1 MTESPFFPFFFQ
13 GQLDREL
20 TFLYHNVET
29 FLLFVGHPRSGHSL
43 VAAILDS
50 HSEIIV
56 SDEFNLLYEFNSF
69 LMDPSQTDDERKL
82 RIFFELHARSH
93 RQARSGNRSP
103 NCSSSYCYNID
114 GSWQGNSRWFFYIF
128 LFIQGLLISFC
139 EYVLAQSRIGATGV
153 AVSVWDIEKT
163 WPLFKLSL
171 KGKHCTTPNLRE

>member
-1 MTESPFFPFFFQ
+1 MTESPFFPFFFK

-114 GSWQGNSRWFFYIF
+114 ESWQGNSR
-128 LFIQGLLISFC
+128 
-139 EYVLAQSRIGATGV
+139 
-153 AVSVWDIEKT
+153 
-163 WPLFKLSL
+163 
-171 KGKHCTTPNLRE
+171 